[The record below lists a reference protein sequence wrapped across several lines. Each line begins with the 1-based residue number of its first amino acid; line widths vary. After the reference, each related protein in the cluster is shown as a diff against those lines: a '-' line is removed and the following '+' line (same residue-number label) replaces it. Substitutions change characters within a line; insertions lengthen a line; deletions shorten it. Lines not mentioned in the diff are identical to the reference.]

1 MGTARL
7 QNSTSIIGGAEL
19 PPQEDEAV
27 WTYIRMYQR
36 ALRMSHQTCACFHSQ
51 VCATSPSAVLLLRG
65 IMRPSR
71 RLAISA
77 LSIRATLA
85 TDCCRELSQAIGQAV
100 VNFPGSSQYDATEA
114 SYWSLQES
122 DLKPACIVRP
132 TSAQGVS
139 RAIKVIKSTPD
150 CKFAIKGQGHSPA
163 AGFANVDG
171 GVTLDMTSLASI
183 ETSSDHSVAKV
194 GAGASWLDVY
204 RHLDPL
210 GVEVAGGRNGNV
222 GVGGLLLEAASR
234 TSPRASAGHAITW

>member
-1 MGTARL
+1 M
-7 QNSTSIIGGAEL
+7 
-19 PPQEDEAV
+19 
-27 WTYIRMYQR
+27 
-36 ALRMSHQTCACFHSQ
+36 
-51 VCATSPSAVLLLRG
+51 
-65 IMRPSR
+65 
-71 RLAISA
+71 
-77 LSIRATLA
+77 
-85 TDCCRELSQAIGQAV
+85 SQAIGLAV
-100 VNFPGSSQYDATEA
+100 VNFPASSQYDATEA

-132 TSAQGVS
+132 TSAQDVS

-222 GVGGLLLEAASR
+222 GLGGLLLGGGISHFTTRVGWACDNVVNFEVTDRLIDSTAHDAHWQADR
-234 TSPRASAGHAITW
+234 CRRW